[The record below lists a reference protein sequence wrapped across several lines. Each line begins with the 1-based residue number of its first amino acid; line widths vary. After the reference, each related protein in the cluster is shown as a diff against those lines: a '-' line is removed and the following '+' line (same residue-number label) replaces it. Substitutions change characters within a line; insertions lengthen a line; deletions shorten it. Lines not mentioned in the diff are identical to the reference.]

1 MISLSSL
8 IDHTNLRPDALH
20 SDIEVLCKEA
30 IQYKFASVCINPV
43 YVSYAK
49 SILKDENPKVCS
61 VVGFPLGADSEEMKY
76 AEARF
81 LIFQGVDE
89 IDMVMNIAFLKERKL
104 DLVKNEIKKVV
115 EAADGNCVKV
125 IIETSLLNQDE
136 KALACN
142 IVMESGA
149 AFVKTSTGFSSS
161 GATLEDVRLIKK
173 VVGDRVDIKVS
184 GGIKT
189 KNEALEFIDAGA
201 SRIGTSRGVEII
213 LLVNQ

>member
-1 MISLSSL
+1 MNSFSSL

-20 SDIEVLCKEA
+20 SDIEILCKEA
-30 IQYKFASVCINPV
+30 VQYKFASVCINPV

-104 DLVKNEIKKVV
+104 DLVKNETKKVV

-149 AFVKTSTGFSSS
+149 AFVKTSTGFSSP

-173 VVGDRVDIKVS
+173 VVGDRVGIKAS

-189 KNEALEFIDAGA
+189 KNEALKLIEAGA
-201 SRIGTSRGVEII
+201 TRIGTSRGVEII
-213 LLVNQ
+213 S

>member
-1 MISLSSL
+1 MNSFSSL

-20 SDIEVLCKEA
+20 SDIEILCKEA

-43 YVSYAK
+43 YVLYAK

-61 VVGFPLGADSEEMKY
+61 VIGFPLGADSEEMKY

-81 LIFQGVDE
+81 LIFQGADE
-89 IDMVMNIAFLKERKL
+89 IDMVMNISLLKERKI

-115 EAADGNCVKV
+115 KAADGNCVKV

-142 IVMESGA
+142 IVIESGA
-149 AFVKTSTGFSSS
+149 AFVKTSTGFSPP

-173 VVGDRVDIKVS
+173 VVGDRVGIKAS

-189 KNEALEFIDAGA
+189 KNEALKLIEAGA
-201 SRIGTSRGVEII
+201 TRIGTSRGVEII
-213 LLVNQ
+213 S

>member
-1 MISLSSL
+1 MNSLSSL

-20 SDIEVLCKEA
+20 SDIEILCKEA

-104 DLVKNEIKKVV
+104 DLVKNETKKVV
-115 EAADGNCVKV
+115 KAADGNCVKV

-173 VVGDRVDIKVS
+173 LVGDRVGIKAS

-189 KNEALEFIDAGA
+189 KNEALKLIEAGA
-201 SRIGTSRGVEII
+201 TRIGTSRGVEII
-213 LLVNQ
+213 S

>member
-1 MISLSSL
+1 MNSLSSL

-20 SDIEVLCKEA
+20 SDIEILCEEA

-89 IDMVMNIAFLKERKL
+89 IDMVMNTAFLKERKI

-115 EAADGNCVKV
+115 EAGDGNCVKV

-173 VVGDRVDIKVS
+173 LVGDRVGIKAS

-189 KNEALEFIDAGA
+189 KNEALKLIEAGA
-201 SRIGTSRGVEII
+201 TRIGTSRGVEII
-213 LLVNQ
+213 S

>member
-1 MISLSSL
+1 MNSLSSL
-8 IDHTNLRPDALH
+8 IDHTNLRSDALH
-20 SDIEVLCKEA
+20 SDIKILCTEA
-30 IQYKFASVCINPV
+30 IQYKFASVCLNPV

-49 SILKDENPKVCS
+49 SILKDENLKVCS

-125 IIETSLLNQDE
+125 IIETSFLDQDE
-136 KALACN
+136 KTLASN

-149 AFVKTSTGFSSS
+149 SFVKTSTGFSSS

-173 VVGDRVDIKVS
+173 VVGDQVGIKAS
-184 GGIKT
+184 GGIKN
-189 KNEALEFIDAGA
+189 KKEALEFIEAGA
-201 SRIGTSRGVEII
+201 NRIGTSRGVEI
-213 LLVNQ
+213 LS

>member
-1 MISLSSL
+1 MNSLSSL

-20 SDIEVLCKEA
+20 SDIEILCKEA

-104 DLVKNEIKKVV
+104 DLVKNETKKVV

-136 KALACN
+136 KDLACH

-149 AFVKTSTGFSSS
+149 DFVKTSTGFSSS

-173 VVGDRVDIKVS
+173 LVGDRVGIKAS

-189 KNEALEFIDAGA
+189 KNEALKLIEAGA
-201 SRIGTSRGVEII
+201 TRIGTSRGVEII
-213 LLVNQ
+213 S

>member
-1 MISLSSL
+1 MNSLSSL

-20 SDIEVLCKEA
+20 SDIEILCKEA

-89 IDMVMNIAFLKERKL
+89 IDMVMNIAFLKERKI

-149 AFVKTSTGFSSS
+149 AFVKTSTGFSSP

-173 VVGDRVDIKVS
+173 VVGDRVGIKAS

-189 KNEALEFIDAGA
+189 KNEALKLIEAGA
-201 SRIGTSRGVEII
+201 TRIGTSRGVEII
-213 LLVNQ
+213 L

>member
-1 MISLSSL
+1 MNSLSSL
-8 IDHTNLRPDALH
+8 IDHTNLRSDALH
-20 SDIEVLCKEA
+20 SDIKILCTEA
-30 IQYKFASVCINPV
+30 IQYKFASVCLNPV

-81 LIFQGVDE
+81 LTFQGVDE

-149 AFVKTSTGFSSS
+149 DFVKTSTGFSSS

-173 VVGDRVDIKVS
+173 IVGDRVGIKAS

-189 KNEALEFIDAGA
+189 KNEALEFIEAGA
-201 SRIGTSRGVEII
+201 SRIGTSKGVEMI
-213 LLVNQ
+213 L

>member
-1 MISLSSL
+1 MNSLSSL

-20 SDIEVLCKEA
+20 SDIEILCKEA

-89 IDMVMNIAFLKERKL
+89 IDMVMNIAFLKERKI

-173 VVGDRVDIKVS
+173 VVGDRVGIKAS

-189 KNEALEFIDAGA
+189 KNEALEFIEAGA

-213 LLVNQ
+213 L

>member
-1 MISLSSL
+1 MNSLSSL

-20 SDIEVLCKEA
+20 SDIEILCKEA

-89 IDMVMNIAFLKERKL
+89 IDMVMNTAFLKERKI

-115 EAADGNCVKV
+115 EAGDGNCVKV

-136 KALACN
+136 KDLACN

-173 VVGDRVDIKVS
+173 LVGDRVGIKAS

-189 KNEALEFIDAGA
+189 KNEALKLIEAGA
-201 SRIGTSRGVEII
+201 TRIGTSRGVEII
-213 LLVNQ
+213 S

>member
-1 MISLSSL
+1 MNSLSSL

-20 SDIEVLCKEA
+20 SDIEILCKEA
-30 IQYKFASVCINPV
+30 VQYKFASVCINPV

-125 IIETSLLNQDE
+125 IIETSLLSQDE

-173 VVGDRVDIKVS
+173 LVGDRVGIKAS

-189 KNEALEFIDAGA
+189 KNEALKLIEAGA
-201 SRIGTSRGVEII
+201 TRIGTSRGVEII
-213 LLVNQ
+213 S

>member
-1 MISLSSL
+1 MNSLSSL

-20 SDIEVLCKEA
+20 SDIEILCKKA
-30 IQYKFASVCINPV
+30 VQYKFASVCINPV

-89 IDMVMNIAFLKERKL
+89 IDMVMNTAFLKERKI

-173 VVGDRVDIKVS
+173 LVGDRVGIKAS

-189 KNEALEFIDAGA
+189 KNEALKLIEAGA
-201 SRIGTSRGVEII
+201 TRIGTSRGVEII
-213 LLVNQ
+213 S

>member
-1 MISLSSL
+1 MNSLSSL

-20 SDIEVLCKEA
+20 SDIEILCKEA
-30 IQYKFASVCINPV
+30 VQYKFASVCINPV
-43 YVSYAK
+43 YVSSAK

-173 VVGDRVDIKVS
+173 LVGDRVGIKAS

-189 KNEALEFIDAGA
+189 KNEALKLIEAGA

-213 LLVNQ
+213 S

>member
-89 IDMVMNIAFLKERKL
+89 IDMVMNIAFLKERKI

-149 AFVKTSTGFSSS
+149 AFVKTSTGFSCS

-173 VVGDRVDIKVS
+173 IVGDRVGIKAS

-189 KNEALEFIDAGA
+189 KNEALEFIEAGA
-201 SRIGTSRGVEII
+201 SRIGTSWGVEII
-213 LLVNQ
+213 L

>member
-49 SILKDENPKVCS
+49 SILKDEKPKVCS

-173 VVGDRVDIKVS
+173 VVGNQVDIKVS

-189 KNEALEFIDAGA
+189 KNEALEFIEAGA

-213 LLVNQ
+213 S

>member
-1 MISLSSL
+1 MNSLSIL

-20 SDIEVLCKEA
+20 SDIEILCKEA
-30 IQYKFASVCINPV
+30 VQYKFASVCINPV

-89 IDMVMNIAFLKERKL
+89 LDMVMNTAFLKERKI

-142 IVMESGA
+142 IVMESEA

-173 VVGDRVDIKVS
+173 VVGDRVGIKAS

-189 KNEALEFIDAGA
+189 KNEALKLIEAGA
-201 SRIGTSRGVEII
+201 TRIGTSRGVEII
-213 LLVNQ
+213 L

>member
-1 MISLSSL
+1 MNSLSSL

-20 SDIEVLCKEA
+20 SDIEILCKEA
-30 IQYKFASVCINPV
+30 VQYKFASVCINPV

-104 DLVKNEIKKVV
+104 DLVKNETKKVV

-173 VVGDRVDIKVS
+173 VVGDRVGIKAS

-189 KNEALEFIDAGA
+189 KNEALKLIEAGA
-201 SRIGTSRGVEII
+201 SRIGTSKGVEII
-213 LLVNQ
+213 S

>member
-1 MISLSSL
+1 MNSLSSL

-20 SDIEVLCKEA
+20 SDIEILCKEA

-81 LIFQGVDE
+81 LIFQGADE
-89 IDMVMNIAFLKERKL
+89 IDMVMNISLLKERKI

-173 VVGDRVDIKVS
+173 VVGDRVGIKAS
-184 GGIKT
+184 GGIKI
-189 KNEALEFIDAGA
+189 KNEALKLIEAGA
-201 SRIGTSRGVEII
+201 TRIGTSRGVEII
-213 LLVNQ
+213 L

>member
-1 MISLSSL
+1 MNSLSSL

-20 SDIEVLCKEA
+20 SDIEILCKEA

-89 IDMVMNIAFLKERKL
+89 IDMVMNTAFLKERKT

-149 AFVKTSTGFSSS
+149 AFVKTSTGFSSP
-161 GATLEDVRLIKK
+161 GATLEDIRLIKNL
-173 VVGDRVDIKVS
+173 VGDRVGIKAS

-189 KNEALEFIDAGA
+189 KNEALELIEAGA
-201 SRIGTSRGVEII
+201 TRIGTSRGVEII
-213 LLVNQ
+213 A

>member
-1 MISLSSL
+1 MNSLSSL
-8 IDHTNLRPDALH
+8 IDHTNLRSDALH
-20 SDIEVLCKEA
+20 SDIEILCKEA

-49 SILKDENPKVCS
+49 SILKDEKPKVCS

-173 VVGDRVDIKVS
+173 VVGNQVDIKVS
-184 GGIKT
+184 GGIIT
-189 KNEALEFIDAGA
+189 KNEALEFIEAGA

-213 LLVNQ
+213 S

>member
-1 MISLSSL
+1 MNSLSSL

-20 SDIEVLCKEA
+20 SDIEILCKEA

-89 IDMVMNIAFLKERKL
+89 IDMVMNTAFLKERKT

-149 AFVKTSTGFSSS
+149 AFVKTSTGFSSP

-173 VVGDRVDIKVS
+173 VVGDRVGIKAS

-189 KNEALEFIDAGA
+189 KNEALKLIEAG
-201 SRIGTSRGVEII
+201 STRIGTSRGVEII
-213 LLVNQ
+213 L

>member
-1 MISLSSL
+1 MNSLSSL

-20 SDIEVLCKEA
+20 SDIEILCKEA
-30 IQYKFASVCINPV
+30 VQYKFASVCINPV

-49 SILKDENPKVCS
+49 SILKDETPKVCS

-104 DLVKNEIKKVV
+104 DLVKNETKKVV

-173 VVGDRVDIKVS
+173 VVGDRVGIKAS

-189 KNEALEFIDAGA
+189 KNEALKLIEAGA
-201 SRIGTSRGVEII
+201 TRIGTSRGVEII
-213 LLVNQ
+213 S

>member
-1 MISLSSL
+1 MNSLSSL

-20 SDIEVLCKEA
+20 SDIEILCKEA

-89 IDMVMNIAFLKERKL
+89 IDMVMNIAFLKERKI

-142 IVMESGA
+142 IVMESEA

-173 VVGDRVDIKVS
+173 VVGDRVGIKAS

-189 KNEALEFIDAGA
+189 KNEALKLIEAGA
-201 SRIGTSRGVEII
+201 TRIGTSRGVEII
-213 LLVNQ
+213 S

>member
-1 MISLSSL
+1 MNSLSSL

-20 SDIEVLCKEA
+20 SDIEILCKEA

-61 VVGFPLGADSEEMKY
+61 VVSFPLGVDSEEMKY

-104 DLVKNEIKKVV
+104 DLVKNETKKVV

-173 VVGDRVDIKVS
+173 LVGDRVGIKAS

-189 KNEALEFIDAGA
+189 KNEALKLIEAG
-201 SRIGTSRGVEII
+201 STRIGTSRGVEII
-213 LLVNQ
+213 L

>member
-1 MISLSSL
+1 MTSLSSL

-20 SDIEVLCKEA
+20 SDIEILCKEA
-30 IQYKFASVCINPV
+30 VQYKFASVCINPV

-61 VVGFPLGADSEEMKY
+61 VVGFPLGADTEEMKY

-104 DLVKNEIKKVV
+104 DLIKNETKKVV

-173 VVGDRVDIKVS
+173 LVGDRVGIKAS

-189 KNEALEFIDAGA
+189 KNEALKLIEAGA
-201 SRIGTSRGVEII
+201 TRIGTSRGVEII
-213 LLVNQ
+213 S

>member
-1 MISLSSL
+1 MNSLSSL

-20 SDIEVLCKEA
+20 SDIEILCKEA

-161 GATLEDVRLIKK
+161 GVTLEDVRLIKK
-173 VVGDRVDIKVS
+173 VVGDRLDIKVS

-189 KNEALEFIDAGA
+189 KNEAFEFIEAGA

-213 LLVNQ
+213 S

>member
-1 MISLSSL
+1 MNSLSSL

-20 SDIEVLCKEA
+20 SDIEILCKEA
-30 IQYKFASVCINPV
+30 VQYKFASVCINPV

-173 VVGDRVDIKVS
+173 LVGDRVGIKAS

-189 KNEALEFIDAGA
+189 KNEALKLIEAGA
-201 SRIGTSRGVEII
+201 TRIGTSRGVEII
-213 LLVNQ
+213 L

>member
-1 MISLSSL
+1 MNSLSSL
-8 IDHTNLRPDALH
+8 IDHTNLRPNALH
-20 SDIEVLCKEA
+20 SDIEILCKEA
-30 IQYKFASVCINPV
+30 VQYKFASVCINPV

-89 IDMVMNIAFLKERKL
+89 IDMVMNTAFLKERKI

-173 VVGDRVDIKVS
+173 LVGDRVGIKAS

-189 KNEALEFIDAGA
+189 KNEALKLIEAGA
-201 SRIGTSRGVEII
+201 TRIGTSRGVEII
-213 LLVNQ
+213 S

>member
-1 MISLSSL
+1 MNSLSSF
-8 IDHTNLRPDALH
+8 IDHTNLSSDALH
-20 SDIEVLCKEA
+20 SDIKILCKEA

-81 LIFQGVDE
+81 LIFQGADE
-89 IDMVMNIAFLKERKL
+89 IDMVMNIALLKERKL

-136 KALACN
+136 KSLACN
-142 IVMESGA
+142 IVRESGA

-173 VVGDRVDIKVS
+173 MVGDRVGIKAS

-189 KNEALEFIDAGA
+189 KNEAVKFIEAGA
-201 SRIGTSRGVEII
+201 SRIGTSKGVEI
-213 LLVNQ
+213 LL

>member
-1 MISLSSL
+1 MNSLSSL

-20 SDIEVLCKEA
+20 SDIEILCKEA

-104 DLVKNEIKKVV
+104 DLVKNETKKVV

-173 VVGDRVDIKVS
+173 LVGDRVGIKAS
-184 GGIKT
+184 GGVKT
-189 KNEALEFIDAGA
+189 KNEALEFIEAGA
-201 SRIGTSRGVEII
+201 SRIGTSKGVEI
-213 LLVNQ
+213 LS

>member
-1 MISLSSL
+1 MNSLSSL

-20 SDIEVLCKEA
+20 SDIEILCKEA

-89 IDMVMNIAFLKERKL
+89 IDMVMNIAFLKERKI

-173 VVGDRVDIKVS
+173 LVGDRVGIKAS

-189 KNEALEFIDAGA
+189 KNEALKLIEAGA
-201 SRIGTSRGVEII
+201 TRIGTTRGVEII
-213 LLVNQ
+213 S

>member
-1 MISLSSL
+1 MNSLSSL

-20 SDIEVLCKEA
+20 SDIEILCKEA
-30 IQYKFASVCINPV
+30 VQYKFASVCINPL

-104 DLVKNEIKKVV
+104 DLVKNETKKVV

-142 IVMESGA
+142 TIMESGA
-149 AFVKTSTGFSSS
+149 AFVKTSTGFSSL

-173 VVGDRVDIKVS
+173 LVGGRVGIKAS

-189 KNEALEFIDAGA
+189 KNEALKLIEAGA
-201 SRIGTSRGVEII
+201 TRIGTSRGVEII
-213 LLVNQ
+213 S

>member
-1 MISLSSL
+1 MNSLSSL

-20 SDIEVLCKEA
+20 SDIEILCKEA
-30 IQYKFASVCINPV
+30 VQYKFASVCMNPV

-173 VVGDRVDIKVS
+173 LVGDRVGIKAS

-189 KNEALEFIDAGA
+189 KNEALKLIEAGA
-201 SRIGTSRGVEII
+201 TRIGTSRGVEII
-213 LLVNQ
+213 S

>member
-1 MISLSSL
+1 MNSLSSL

-20 SDIEVLCKEA
+20 SDIEILCKEA

-89 IDMVMNIAFLKERKL
+89 IDMVMNIAFLKERKI

-173 VVGDRVDIKVS
+173 LVGDRVGIKAS

-189 KNEALEFIDAGA
+189 KNEALKLIEAGA
-201 SRIGTSRGVEII
+201 TRIGTSRGVEII
-213 LLVNQ
+213 S

>member
-1 MISLSSL
+1 MNSLSSL

-20 SDIEVLCKEA
+20 SDIEILCKEA

-142 IVMESGA
+142 IAMESGA

-173 VVGDRVDIKVS
+173 LVGDRVGIKAS

-189 KNEALEFIDAGA
+189 KNEALKLIEAGA
-201 SRIGTSRGVEII
+201 TRIGTSRGVEII
-213 LLVNQ
+213 S

>member
-1 MISLSSL
+1 MNSLSSL

-20 SDIEVLCKEA
+20 SDIEILCKEA
-30 IQYKFASVCINPV
+30 VQYKFASVCINPV

-161 GATLEDVRLIKK
+161 GATLEDIRLIKK
-173 VVGDRVDIKVS
+173 LVGDRVGIKAS

-189 KNEALEFIDAGA
+189 KNEALKFIEAGA
-201 SRIGTSRGVEII
+201 TRIGTSRGVEII
-213 LLVNQ
+213 S

>member
-1 MISLSSL
+1 MNSLSSL

-20 SDIEVLCKEA
+20 SDIEILCKEA

-89 IDMVMNIAFLKERKL
+89 IDMVMNTAFLKERKT

-173 VVGDRVDIKVS
+173 VVGDRVGIKAS

-189 KNEALEFIDAGA
+189 KNEALKLIEAGA
-201 SRIGTSRGVEII
+201 TRIGTSRGVEII
-213 LLVNQ
+213 L

>member
-1 MISLSSL
+1 MNSLSSL

-20 SDIEVLCKEA
+20 SDIEILCKEA

-149 AFVKTSTGFSSS
+149 AFVKTSTGLSSS

-173 VVGDRVDIKVS
+173 VVGDRVGIKAS

-189 KNEALEFIDAGA
+189 KNEALKLIEAGA
-201 SRIGTSRGVEII
+201 TRIGTSRGVEII
-213 LLVNQ
+213 S